1 MSANDTPS
9 NQPQV
14 LSLPR
19 RERERARPEDFE
31 MIERTRAALALL
43 DSKWSVDIIIL
54 LASGMH
60 RHARLVDNIPGLS
73 KKVLTATLRKLE
85 QNGIVSRQVYAEIP
99 VRVEYTLTPLG
110 WQLTEPLMALYEWAV
125 AHETELAA
133 SQQGADETPTIGR
146 PALILAPAPAA

>member
-1 MSANDTPS
+1 MSANETLGR
-9 NQPQV
+9 PQ
-14 LSLPR
+14 LASLPR
-19 RERERARPEDFE
+19 RERERAKPEDFE

-99 VRVEYTLTPLG
+99 VRIEYTLTALG

-125 AHETELAA
+125 AHESELVA
-133 SQQGADETPTIGR
+133 SRQRANHAKRGGLT
-146 PALILAPAPAA
+146 ALTLAPPPAA

>member
-1 MSANDTPS
+1 MSANETPY

-125 AHETELAA
+125 AHESELAA
-133 SQQGADETPTIGR
+133 SEQSANEIRTIGR
-146 PALILAPAPAA
+146 PALVLAPAPAA